1 MNFHESFFSTAA
13 ICGKIKIMEMKG
25 GRNSINQAEEAVAG
39 SNAKGKVMI
48 ILHPPLAH
56 IYTYVP
62 FCSAEF
68 TGNIDIMQRR
78 QEEFFKWSG

>member
-56 IYTYVP
+56 TYTYVL
-62 FCSAEF
+62 FCRTHGVTSKFSLNVEK
-68 TGNIDIMQRR
+68 GGLQYL
-78 QEEFFKWSG
+78 E